1 MSKGITC
8 DICMKT
14 TNVPDYDRTCALP
27 AEFTG
32 WYHIGVSR
40 RVVEDG
46 NPFDKLQYRE
56 IDICPKCVE
65 KIQNAHRYADFE
77 SGMYD
82 GENSLM
88 LDLIGEI
95 FR

>member
-1 MSKGITC
+1 MSKGLTC
-8 DICMKT
+8 DICRKT
-14 TNVPDYDRTCALP
+14 TTVADFDRTVLP

-56 IDICPKCVE
+56 VDICPKCVE
-65 KIQNAHRYADFE
+65 KIQKARKFVDFE

-82 GENSLM
+82 GENPLM

>member
-8 DICMKT
+8 DICRKT

-27 AEFTG
+27 AEFIG

-65 KIQNAHRYADFE
+65 KIRGLTTDYNFAIGIND
-77 SGMYD
+77 SG
-82 GENSLM
+82 NSGL
-88 LDLIGEI
+88 LSLIREI